1 VDGGVSRWRHGKGWR
16 SVSPKRTG
24 HVAMRDVAGLAGVSH
39 QTVSR
44 VLNDHPN
51 VREATRRRV
60 KAAMAELGYRPN
72 HAARTLVTGRSRTV
86 NVVTQSTTLYGPASL
101 LAAFELAASDAG
113 YSVGVSSVRAL
124 DQQSISEAVARAL
137 EQGTAGLVIIAP
149 VEAAARAV
157 SEVPIDV
164 PRVIIDGDPESPTG
178 LVTVDQRAGAG
189 LATQYLLDRGHPTVW
204 HVSGPPGWFD
214 SAGRIA
220 GWRET
225 LAAAGAEIPPP
236 VPADWTPEAGYQAGL
251 LLARMPEVTAVFAAN
266 DHLALGIMK
275 ALRERRRSVPD
286 EVSIIGFDDIPV
298 ANFVVPPLTTVR
310 PDFAAVGR
318 MTMESLAEQMEAAPP
333 PAVARTVAPVLV
345 ERESVADG
353 PLASAGTPGRARR
366 GRTS

>member
-1 VDGGVSRWRHGKGWR
+1 MP
-16 SVSPKRTG
+16 PKSSG

-51 VREATRRRV
+51 VREATRLRV

-72 HAARTLVTGRSRTV
+72 HAARALVTGRSRTI
-86 NVVTQSTTLYGPASL
+86 NVVTQSTTLFGPASL

-124 DQQSISEAVARAL
+124 DQNSISDAVGRAL
-137 EQGTAGLVIIAP
+137 EQGAAGLVVIAP

-164 PRVIIDGDPESPTG
+164 PRVIIDGDPDSPTG
-178 LVTVDQRAGAG
+178 LVTVDQRAGAR

-214 SAGRIA
+214 SAGRVA

-225 LAAAGAEIPPP
+225 LSAAGAEIPPP
-236 VPADWTPEAGYQAGL
+236 LPADWDPEAGYQAGL
-251 LLARMPEVTAVFAAN
+251 LLARMPEVTAIFAAN
-266 DHLALGIMK
+266 DHLALGIIK
-275 ALRERRRSVPD
+275 AMRERGRDVPR

-318 MTMESLAEQMEAAPP
+318 MTMESLTQQMESAPT
-333 PAVARTVAPVLV
+333 PAEARTVAPVLIV
-345 ERESVADG
+345 RESVADG
-353 PLASAGTPGRARR
+353 PLARSPGHSRARR
-366 GRTS
+366 GSAR